1 MQNTAATLENKLLS
15 FMMLNMYL
23 PHDSENTTG
32 YLPSKKN
39 KKKIYTKSYMEMFIS
54 DFYISTQNN
63 PNDKKLQTLIRLT
76 G

>member
-1 MQNTAATLENKLLS
+1 MLARVWRNQNSYILQPWEMQNTAATLENKLLS

-39 KKKIYTKSYMEMFIS
+39 KQKKSIQNSIWKCLYQ
-54 DFYISTQNN
+54 IST
-63 PNDKKLQTLIRLT
+63 
-76 G
+76 